1 MEGRNPK
8 MLRNLGWKSGYGLLL
23 LDENLGVI
31 LFIRGHHVVSITDA
45 GRALVF
51 APYALSCPLIQ

>member
-1 MEGRNPK
+1 

-51 APYALSCPLIQ
+51 APYALSCPLVQ